1 MNGRC
6 CIASELPYWK
16 RNHHY
21 HFRKTKV
28 GQPLSF
34 FVVHHKTA
42 VTVGETEAHCHRCG
56 THFLKEEGRLA
67 NGDYYCPKCVQY
79 GRVTTHDNIYYQIW
93 SGLSNYPSHP
103 LRWDGTLSPYQS
115 MIAKQLLHYIDGS
128 SEVLIYA
135 VTGSGKTQM
144 IFPYIDELITTGHH
158 IAYVAPRID
167 VVLEIAQRLQAVFPD
182 IVIPILYTKQHH
194 YTLSPLVACTIQQLI
209 RFYHCFDV
217 IIIDEVDA
225 YPYPHNSF
233 LEQLVCRALKKTG
246 QRLYLSATLTD
257 ELEEK
262 DIPRLTLPIR
272 YHLQPLPCPT
282 IYWCYG
288 IKHWCYEKRAPY
300 RLKKMM
306 QHRQRA
312 VLLFMPSINRL
323 KKLYH
328 QMKLWFPHLKI
339 DYVYSQDTYREEKIQ
354 KMRHG
359 DYDVLLTTTILER
372 GVTFDNIDVWVLEA
386 QHRAFTRQVLVQI
399 SGRVGRK
406 KEYLEGQVFWLS
418 EGWSHEMV
426 EAEAM
431 INKMNEER
439 RRLLDEMPPM

>member
-1 MNGRC
+1 
-6 CIASELPYWK
+6 
-16 RNHHY
+16 
-21 HFRKTKV
+21 
-28 GQPLSF
+28 
-34 FVVHHKTA
+34 
-42 VTVGETEAHCHRCG
+42 
-56 THFLKEEGRLA
+56 
-67 NGDYYCPKCVQY
+67 
-79 GRVTTHDNIYYQIW
+79 
-93 SGLSNYPSHP
+93 
-103 LRWDGTLSPYQS
+103 
-115 MIAKQLLHYIDGS
+115 
-128 SEVLIYA
+128 
-135 VTGSGKTQM
+135 
-144 IFPYIDELITTGHH
+144 
-158 IAYVAPRID
+158 
-167 VVLEIAQRLQAVFPD
+167 
-182 IVIPILYTKQHH
+182 
-194 YTLSPLVACTIQQLI
+194 
-209 RFYHCFDV
+209 
-217 IIIDEVDA
+217 
-225 YPYPHNSF
+225 
-233 LEQLVCRALKKTG
+233 
-246 QRLYLSATLTD
+246 
-257 ELEEK
+257 
-262 DIPRLTLPIR
+262 
-272 YHLQPLPCPT
+272 
-282 IYWCYG
+282 
-288 IKHWCYEKRAPY
+288 
-300 RLKKMM
+300 MM

-359 DYDVLLTTTILER
+359 EYDVLLTTTILER